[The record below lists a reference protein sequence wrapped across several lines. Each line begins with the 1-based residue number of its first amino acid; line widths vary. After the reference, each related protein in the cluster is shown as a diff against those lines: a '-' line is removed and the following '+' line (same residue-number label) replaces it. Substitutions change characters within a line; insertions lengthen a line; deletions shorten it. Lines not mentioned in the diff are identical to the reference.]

1 MDNHYDSDTN
11 VTMLA
16 TKSFDHILEQI
27 QTSCL
32 NYQIQVSPFSAFIS
46 LKKSLIKDRSGKPRL
61 PFKNKSA
68 SEHIEAL
75 LDKNHELD
83 RKLTILGNE
92 HSKLIH
98 DYTEACK
105 TIETLQNLKQE
116 VKIATASSE
125 YVRGLESELCL
136 LKEALKCRDDEILEL
151 QIANKNA
158 KEASNKLNEV
168 LGQNRVK
175 FEKEKSFLA
184 KEHRGEL
191 KALKKELGE
200 ERRER
205 VKLDKKLENLFN
217 EKENKELTHQ
227 KKKKKKTVQNPS
239 KTEFSRPIINKSETF
254 CSICSDPIENYQP
267 EYFCGEKY
275 NPACDACKSNDSSW
289 CPNDPFS
296 SFPSACQPASLV
308 SHWLLRPQKTLPQN
322 PSSIHSLV
330 SHCVKLPNPGDSFL
344 SMEEVLELMRS
355 LLEEM
360 SFDFKL

>member
-16 TKSFDHILEQI
+16 TKSFNHILEQI

-68 SEHIEAL
+68 SERIE
-75 LDKNHELD
+75 HELD

-92 HSKLIH
+92 HSELIH

-116 VKIATASSE
+116 VKIETASSE

-158 KEASNKLNEV
+158 KEASNKLN
-168 LGQNRVK
+168 
-175 FEKEKSFLA
+175 
-184 KEHRGEL
+184 
-191 KALKKELGE
+191 
-200 ERRER
+200 
-205 VKLDKKLENLFN
+205 
-217 EKENKELTHQ
+217 
-227 KKKKKKTVQNPS
+227 
-239 KTEFSRPIINKSETF
+239 
-254 CSICSDPIENYQP
+254 
-267 EYFCGEKY
+267 
-275 NPACDACKSNDSSW
+275 
-289 CPNDPFS
+289 
-296 SFPSACQPASLV
+296 
-308 SHWLLRPQKTLPQN
+308 
-322 PSSIHSLV
+322 
-330 SHCVKLPNPGDSFL
+330 
-344 SMEEVLELMRS
+344 
-355 LLEEM
+355 
-360 SFDFKL
+360 